1 MLFWKGG
8 GIMTQI
14 DNEHVSPEIKAI
26 LCAMQQQ
33 IDDLNKRVIA
43 AETRADRAE
52 ARVLVLEKQ
61 IQAKDAE
68 IAHLKETVSKYQH
81 MLFGSHSEKTKY
93 LNVGTQMSLFGEEQP
108 EDIPVVAPSAPV
120 AGYNRQQKSKKERDD
135 CIELMI
141 VSGRF
146 PVETKIVDL
155 PTVERFD
162 SEGKPLEYLGVETI
176 RRTIEATQPEYHV
189 QILQRRIYASPR
201 DKETQQ
207 RAEVKAPE
215 VAPAVIPHSIASSS
229 LIADIA
235 QKKFEYGLPLYRQER
250 ALQDMGVPLRRNILA
265 NWMILSS
272 QYIERLWEHMKAEL
286 LTQGVIHTDE
296 TPYQVLVN
304 EKGNPRAKLQ
314 MWAYVSGKACLR
326 QIACFEY
333 QPSREGKHPAAFLE
347 GFKGCVITDGYSA
360 YHTMKALKLGG
371 CWAHARR
378 KWFDVLPKELKL
390 KDSKND
396 RLQDKPKAAV
406 DPNQCVQLQLLL
418 LINRLFRL
426 EETYE
431 KEGLTPVQRL
441 ARRQSESAPVL
452 TEYWT
457 LVEGINDA
465 TGNLGKAVTY
475 SLNQKK
481 YLMAFMSHGEMEI
494 SNNQVENAIRNF
506 VVGRKNWLFSATEAG
521 AKATAMYY
529 SLIVTAKAN
538 GLDVF
543 KYLVHVLD
551 AMSQAINGKRL
562 LSDDEMDRLLD
573 ELMPW
578 STDMQERFEA
588 PDPFLKSARTAS

>member
-1 MLFWKGG
+1 
-8 GIMTQI
+8 MTQVNI
-14 DNEHVSPEIKAI
+14 EHVSPEIKAI
-26 LCAMQQQ
+26 LGAMQRQ
-33 IDDLNKRVIA
+33 IDDCNKRAAA
-43 AETRADRAE
+43 AEARAVVAEARASAAE

-61 IQAKDAE
+61 IKEKDAE
-68 IAHLKETVSKYQH
+68 IARLKETVAKYQN
-81 MLFGSHSEKTKY
+81 MIFGPHSEKTKY
-93 LNVGTQMSLFGEEQP
+93 LNVGTQLSIFGEEQP
-108 EDIPVVAPSAPV
+108 EAIPTVTPSAPV
-120 AGYNRQQKSKKERDD
+120 AGYTRQQTSKKERDD

-141 VSGRF
+141 ASGRF
-146 PVETKIVDL
+146 AVETKIVDL
-155 PTVERFD
+155 PESERFD

-176 RRTIEATQPEYHV
+176 RRTIEATRPEYHV
-189 QILQRRIYASPR
+189 QILQRRIYASSR
-201 DKETQQ
+201 DQETQQ
-207 RAEVKAPE
+207 RAEVKTPE
-215 VAPAVIPHSIASSS
+215 VAPAVIPHSVASSS
-229 LIADIA
+229 FIADVA

-250 ALQDMGVPLRRNILA
+250 ALQDMGVPIRRNILA

-272 QYIERLWEHMKAEL
+272 KYLEQLWERMKAEM
-286 LTQGVIHTDE
+286 LTQGVIHADE
-296 TPYQVLVN
+296 TPYQVLIN

-314 MWAYVSGKACLR
+314 IWAYVSGKACLR

-347 GFKGCVITDGYSA
+347 DFKGCVITDGCSS
-360 YHTMKALKLGG
+360 YHTIKELKFGG

-378 KWFDVLPKELKL
+378 KWFDALPKDLKL
-390 KDSKND
+390 KGSKND
-396 RLQDKPKAAV
+396 RLTDDSKVQADLSK
-406 DPNQCVQLQLLL
+406 CVQLRLLL
-418 LINRLFRL
+418 LINRLFGL

-431 KEGLTPVQRL
+431 KEGLTSAQRL

-457 LVEGINDA
+457 LVEGINDK

-494 SNNQVENAIRNF
+494 SNNQVENVIRNF
-506 VVGRKNWLFSATEAG
+506 VVGRKNWLFSDTEAG

-551 AMSQAINGKRL
+551 AMSQAVNGKRL
-562 LSDDEMDRLLD
+562 LSDDEMNKLLD

-578 STDMQERFEA
+578 SAEMQERFEA
-588 PDPFLKSARTAS
+588 PDPFLKAARAVS